1 MIDDRAIRVLI
12 SDDRLSDVDYYVEKL
27 SRYPDI
33 DVVGTARYPDEML
46 RQLLDLKPDVVLFD
60 LYYDGWADQ
69 EAVFDIVREARQRN
83 PDVVIIAHTA
93 YFNDERR
100 LPERALAAGCAAT
113 LPKSGVVGYQQVHDR
128 IVTLARR
135 DRDRRLNWA
144 MVGATDAEIEVFLGR
159 VQGRPR
165 DEIARLRGERSE
177 RTIKSQELSCR
188 DRIAALTGEE
198 IEDMTQATAIALRT
212 HLIEPRHITDR
223 SWPPKP

>member
-1 MIDDRAIRVLI
+1 MHDDRVIRLLI
-12 SDDRLSDVDYYVEKL
+12 SDDRIADMDYYVEKL

-33 DVVGTARYPDEML
+33 EVVAKARYPDEML
-46 RQLLDLKPDVVLFD
+46 RKLIEVKPDVVLFD

-69 EAVFDIVREARQRN
+69 EAVFDIIREARQRD

-100 LPERALAAGCAAT
+100 LPERALAAGCLAT

-135 DRDRRLNWA
+135 DRAHRLTWDQ
-144 MVGATDAEIEVFLGR
+144 VGATDAEIEVFLGR

-177 RTIKSQELSCR
+177 RTVKSQELRCR
-188 DRIAALTGEE
+188 ERISALTGDA
-198 IEDMTQATAIALRT
+198 IDDMTQATAIALRT

-223 SWPPKP
+223 TWPPRR